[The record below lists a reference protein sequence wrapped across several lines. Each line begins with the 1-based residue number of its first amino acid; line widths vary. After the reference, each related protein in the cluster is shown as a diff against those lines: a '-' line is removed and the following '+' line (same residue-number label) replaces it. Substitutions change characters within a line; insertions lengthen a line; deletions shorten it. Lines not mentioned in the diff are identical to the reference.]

1 MSLFLLLI
9 LCSFS
14 NDGSQVSQSE
24 DKAVRREKKRRKKR
38 DSTIHGWQN
47 LVLSSFFLL
56 PFFFLSFL
64 WLLLLVINNYYWTR
78 LRCVASDPGNSW
90 CSVKK
95 RVLSFE
101 GFLVILETLLFL
113 SFFLMTLSFLNSF
126 FLVFRDNECWLCL
139 SSLCLFYFCEF

>member
-1 MSLFLLLI
+1 M
-9 LCSFS
+9 
-14 NDGSQVSQSE
+14 
-24 DKAVRREKKRRKKR
+24 RREKKEREGKEGRKEETRLYMVDK
-38 DSTIHGWQN
+38 IWYF
-47 LVLSSFFLL
+47 LLSFFYLFS
-56 PFFFLSFL
+56 FFHFYDYDYYYYYYYY
-64 WLLLLVINNYYWTR
+64 YYWTR

-139 SSLCLFYFCEF
+139 SSLCLFYFMECVNLNGCE